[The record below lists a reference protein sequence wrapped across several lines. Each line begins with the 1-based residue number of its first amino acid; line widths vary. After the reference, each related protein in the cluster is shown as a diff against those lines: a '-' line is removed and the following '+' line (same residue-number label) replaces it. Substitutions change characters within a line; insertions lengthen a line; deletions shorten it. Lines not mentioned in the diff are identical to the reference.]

1 MSLIIDQRTVTLDI
15 ANEFTCGKTPLNEVI
30 ENFYNTK
37 IAKEIKNKRSETK
50 FILSALCRKLFE
62 IDNIIDQLTDKN
74 ISPRNIMVRN
84 CIRIALIELIDLDRP
99 AYAVINSWVEIAKNK
114 KRLMHFSKLINAV
127 LRKFLKDNTK
137 SNLIV
142 EKKVPGW
149 LWNSWSNTY
158 GKIEASKIIKASLTE
173 PPLDISYVDQE
184 NNFLQLQK
192 TLPGSFRLKNPG
204 KINEIE
210 GFKEGR
216 WWVQDVGATIPVNI
230 LGDINNKEVLDLC
243 SAPGGKT
250 MQLLAKGANVT
261 SIEISKKRI
270 GTMQE
275 NFQRTQLK
283 PKIIC
288 ADILKWTS
296 DKKYDFILLDAP
308 CSATGTIR
316 KNPDLIHIKEQHDL
330 KQNIQ
335 LQKLLLQ
342 RAISFLSSA
351 GVLVYCVCSLEIEE
365 GEDQIEAFL
374 AENSAIS
381 LMPID
386 DKEFPEYKHFIN
398 PRGYLRTLPHLQVD
412 GGIDGFF
419 ISKLYKK
426 F

>member
-1 MSLIIDQRTVTLDI
+1 MSLIIDQRIVTLEI
-15 ANEFTCGKTPLNEVI
+15 TNEFTCGKTPLNEVI
-30 ENFYNTK
+30 ERFYNTK
-37 IAKEIKNKRSETK
+37 VAKEIKNKRSETK

-84 CIRIALIELIDLDRP
+84 CIRIAIIELIDLDRP

-158 GKIEASKIIKASLTE
+158 GKIEASKIIEASLTE

-184 NNFLQLQK
+184 NNFLQLQN

-330 KQNIQ
+330 KQAGISNWGQ
-335 LQKLLLQ
+335 LRDLT
-342 RAISFLSSA
+342 
-351 GVLVYCVCSLEIEE
+351 
-365 GEDQIEAFL
+365 DQI
-374 AENSAIS
+374 
-381 LMPID
+381 
-386 DKEFPEYKHFIN
+386 
-398 PRGYLRTLPHLQVD
+398 
-412 GGIDGFF
+412 
-419 ISKLYKK
+419 
-426 F
+426 

>member
-1 MSLIIDQRTVTLDI
+1 MSLIIDQRTVTLEI

-37 IAKEIKNKRSETK
+37 VAKEIKNKRSETK

-114 KRLMHFSKLINAV
+114 KRLMHFSKLINAI
-127 LRKFLKDNTK
+127 LRKFLKNNTK

-142 EKKVPGW
+142 SKKIPGW

-158 GKIEASKIIKASLTE
+158 GKIEANKIIEASLTE

-184 NNFLQLQK
+184 NNFLQLQN

-216 WWVQDVGATIPVNI
+216 WWVQDAGATIPVNI

-250 MQLLAKGANVT
+250 MQMLAKGANVT
-261 SIEISKKRI
+261 CIEISKKRI
-270 GTMQE
+270 DTMQE
-275 NFQRTQLK
+275 NFHRTQLK
-283 PKIIC
+283 PEIIC

-330 KQNIQ
+330 KKNIQ

-342 RAISFLSSA
+342 RAINFLSST

-374 AENSAIS
+374 AENEAIS

-386 DKEFPEYKHFIN
+386 EKEFPEYKHFIE

>member
-1 MSLIIDQRTVTLDI
+1 MSLIIDQRTVTLEI

-37 IAKEIKNKRSETK
+37 VAKEIRNKRSETK

-62 IDNIIDQLTDKN
+62 IDNIIDQLTDKD

-114 KRLMHFSKLINAV
+114 KRLMHFSKLINAI
-127 LRKFLKDNTK
+127 LRKFLKNNTK

-142 EKKVPGW
+142 SKKIPGW

-158 GKIEASKIIKASLTE
+158 GKIEANKIIEASLTE

-184 NNFLQLQK
+184 NNFLQLQN

-230 LGDINNKEVLDLC
+230 LGNINNKEVLDLC

-250 MQLLAKGANVT
+250 MQMLAKGANVT
-261 SIEISKKRI
+261 CIEISKKRI
-270 GTMQE
+270 DTMQE
-275 NFQRTQLK
+275 NFHRTQLK
-283 PKIIC
+283 PEIIC

-330 KQNIQ
+330 KKNIQ

-342 RAISFLSSA
+342 RAINFLSSS

-374 AENSAIS
+374 AENEAIS

-386 DKEFPEYKHFIN
+386 EKEFPEYKHFIE

>member
-1 MSLIIDQRTVTLDI
+1 MSLIIDQRTVTLEI

-37 IAKEIKNKRSETK
+37 VAKEIKNKRSETK

-114 KRLMHFSKLINAV
+114 KRLMHFSKLINAI
-127 LRKFLKDNTK
+127 LRKFLKNNTK

-142 EKKVPGW
+142 SKKIPGW

-158 GKIEASKIIKASLTE
+158 GKIEANKIIEASLTE

-184 NNFLQLQK
+184 NNFLQLQN

-250 MQLLAKGANVT
+250 MQMLAKGAHVT
-261 SIEISKKRI
+261 CIEISKKRI
-270 GTMQE
+270 DTMQE
-275 NFQRTQLK
+275 NFHRTQLK
-283 PKIIC
+283 PEIIC

-330 KQNIQ
+330 KKNIQ

-342 RAISFLSSA
+342 RAINFLSSS

-374 AENSAIS
+374 AENEAIS

-386 DKEFPEYKHFIN
+386 EKEFPEYKHFIE

>member
-1 MSLIIDQRTVTLDI
+1 MSLIIDQRTVTLEI

-37 IAKEIKNKRSETK
+37 VAKEIKNKRSETK

-114 KRLMHFSKLINAV
+114 KRLMHFSKLINAI
-127 LRKFLKDNTK
+127 LRKFLKNNTK

-142 EKKVPGW
+142 SKKIPGW

-158 GKIEASKIIKASLTE
+158 GKIEANKIIEASLTE

-184 NNFLQLQK
+184 NNFLQLQN

-250 MQLLAKGANVT
+250 MQLLAKGAHVT
-261 SIEISKKRI
+261 CIEISKKRI
-270 GTMQE
+270 DTMQE
-275 NFQRTQLK
+275 NFHRTQLK
-283 PKIIC
+283 PEIIC

-330 KQNIQ
+330 KKNIQ

-342 RAISFLSSA
+342 RAINFLSST

-374 AENSAIS
+374 AENEAIS

-386 DKEFPEYKHFIN
+386 EKEFPEYKHFIE

>member
-37 IAKEIKNKRSETK
+37 VAKEIKNKRSETK

-114 KRLMHFSKLINAV
+114 KRLMHFSKLINAL
-127 LRKFLKDNTK
+127 LRKFLKNNTK

-158 GKIEASKIIKASLTE
+158 GKIEASKIIEASLTE

-184 NNFLQLQK
+184 NNFLQLQN

-342 RAISFLSSA
+342 RAISFLSST

>member
-37 IAKEIKNKRSETK
+37 VAKEIKNKRSETK

-114 KRLMHFSKLINAV
+114 KRLMHFSKLINAL
-127 LRKFLKDNTK
+127 LRKFLKNKTK

-158 GKIEASKIIKASLTE
+158 GKIEASKIIEASLTE

-184 NNFLQLQK
+184 NNFLQLQN

-283 PKIIC
+283 PEIIC

-374 AENSAIS
+374 AENSTIS

>member
-1 MSLIIDQRTVTLDI
+1 MSLIIDQRTVTLEI

-30 ENFYNTK
+30 ENFYNTNV
-37 IAKEIKNKRSETK
+37 AKEIKNKRSETK

-127 LRKFLKDNTK
+127 LRKFLKNNTK

-158 GKIEASKIIKASLTE
+158 GKIEANKIIEASLTE

-184 NNFLQLQK
+184 NNFLQLQN

-261 SIEISKKRI
+261 CIEISKKRI
-270 GTMQE
+270 DTMQE
-275 NFQRTQLK
+275 NFHRTQLK

-335 LQKLLLQ
+335 LQKLLLR
-342 RAISFLSSA
+342 RAISFLSST

-365 GEDQIEAFL
+365 GEDQIETFL

>member
-1 MSLIIDQRTVTLDI
+1 MSLIIDQRIVTLDI

-37 IAKEIKNKRSETK
+37 VAKEIKNKRSETK

-99 AYAVINSWVEIAKNK
+99 AYAVINSLVEIAKNK
-114 KRLMHFSKLINAV
+114 KRLMHFSKLINAL
-127 LRKFLKDNTK
+127 LRKFLKHNTK

-158 GKIEASKIIKASLTE
+158 GKIEANKIIEASLTE

-184 NNFLQLQK
+184 NNFLQLQN

-261 SIEISKKRI
+261 CIEISKKRI
-270 GTMQE
+270 DTMQE
-275 NFQRTQLK
+275 NFRRTQLK
-283 PKIIC
+283 PEIIC

-330 KQNIQ
+330 KKNIQ

-342 RAISFLSSA
+342 SAINFLSST

-365 GEDQIEAFL
+365 GENQIDAFL
-374 AENSAIS
+374 AENEAIS
-381 LMPID
+381 LIPID
-386 DKEFPEYKHFIN
+386 EKEFPEYKHLIE

>member
-1 MSLIIDQRTVTLDI
+1 MSLIIDQRTVTLEI

-37 IAKEIKNKRSETK
+37 VAKEIKNKRSETK

-114 KRLMHFSKLINAV
+114 KRLMHFSKLINAI
-127 LRKFLKDNTK
+127 LRKFLKNNAK

-142 EKKVPGW
+142 SKKIPGW

-158 GKIEASKIIKASLTE
+158 GKIEANKIIEASLTE

-184 NNFLQLQK
+184 NNFLQLQN

-250 MQLLAKGANVT
+250 MQMLAKGANVT
-261 SIEISKKRI
+261 CIEISKKRI
-270 GTMQE
+270 DTMQE
-275 NFQRTQLK
+275 NFHRTQLK
-283 PKIIC
+283 PEIIC

-296 DKKYDFILLDAP
+296 DKKYDFILLKA
-308 CSATGTIR
+308 S
-316 KNPDLIHIKEQHDL
+316 L
-330 KQNIQ
+330 KA
-335 LQKLLLQ
+335 KKP
-342 RAISFLSSA
+342 LSCYMEPSTTP
-351 GVLVYCVCSLEIEE
+351 GLRQCQCQCSLV
-365 GEDQIEAFL
+365 
-374 AENSAIS
+374 
-381 LMPID
+381 
-386 DKEFPEYKHFIN
+386 PEHDMI
-398 PRGYLRTLPHLQVD
+398 G
-412 GGIDGFF
+412 
-419 ISKLYKK
+419 
-426 F
+426 

>member
-1 MSLIIDQRTVTLDI
+1 MSLIIDQRIVTLDI

-37 IAKEIKNKRSETK
+37 VAKEIKNKRSETK

-84 CIRIALIELIDLDRP
+84 CVRIALIELIDLDRP

-127 LRKFLKDNTK
+127 LRKFLKNNTK

-158 GKIEASKIIKASLTE
+158 GKIEASKIIEASLTE

-184 NNFLQLQK
+184 NNFLQLQN

-216 WWVQDVGATIPVNI
+216 WWVQDVGATIPVNV

-335 LQKLLLQ
+335 LQKLLLR
-342 RAISFLSSA
+342 RAISFLSST

-381 LMPID
+381 LIPID

>member
-1 MSLIIDQRTVTLDI
+1 MSLIIDQRTVTLEI
-15 ANEFTCGKTPLNEVI
+15 ASEFTCGKTPLNEVI

-37 IAKEIKNKRSETK
+37 VAKEIKNKRSETK

-114 KRLMHFSKLINAV
+114 KRLMHFGKLINAI
-127 LRKFLKDNTK
+127 LRKFLKNNTK

-158 GKIEASKIIKASLTE
+158 GKIEANKIIEASLTE

-184 NNFLQLQK
+184 NNFLQLQN

-216 WWVQDVGATIPVNI
+216 WWVQDVGATIPVNV

-243 SAPGGKT
+243 SAPVGKT

>member
-30 ENFYNTK
+30 ENFYNNK
-37 IAKEIKNKRSETK
+37 VAKEIKNKRSETK

-74 ISPRNIMVRN
+74 ISPRNITVRN

-114 KRLMHFSKLINAV
+114 KRLMHFSKLINAL
-127 LRKFLKDNTK
+127 LRKFLKNNTK

-158 GKIEASKIIKASLTE
+158 GKIEASKIIEASLTE

-184 NNFLQLQK
+184 NNFLQLQN

-230 LGDINNKEVLDLC
+230 LGDINNKEVLDFC

-283 PKIIC
+283 PEIIC

-342 RAISFLSSA
+342 RAISFLSSN

-374 AENSAIS
+374 AENTTIS

>member
-37 IAKEIKNKRSETK
+37 VAKEIKNKRSETK

-114 KRLMHFSKLINAV
+114 KRLMHFSKLINAI
-127 LRKFLKDNTK
+127 LRKFLKNNTK

-142 EKKVPGW
+142 AKKIPGW

-158 GKIEASKIIKASLTE
+158 GKIEASKIIEASLTE

-184 NNFLQLQK
+184 NNFLQLQN

-283 PKIIC
+283 PEIIC

-342 RAISFLSSA
+342 RAISFLSST

>member
-1 MSLIIDQRTVTLDI
+1 MSLIIDQRTVTLEI

-37 IAKEIKNKRSETK
+37 VAKEIKNKRSETK

-114 KRLMHFSKLINAV
+114 KRLMHFSKLINAI
-127 LRKFLKDNTK
+127 LRKFLKNNTK
-137 SNLIV
+137 SNLIIA
-142 EKKVPGW
+142 KKIPGW

-158 GKIEASKIIKASLTE
+158 GKIEASKIIEASLTE

-184 NNFLQLQK
+184 NNFLQLQN

-210 GFKEGR
+210 GFKEGK

-250 MQLLAKGANVT
+250 MQMLAKGANVT
-261 SIEISKKRI
+261 CIEISKKRI
-270 GTMQE
+270 DTMQE
-275 NFQRTQLK
+275 NFHRTQLK

-330 KQNIQ
+330 KKNIQ

-342 RAISFLSSA
+342 RAINFLSST

-374 AENSAIS
+374 AENEAIS
-381 LMPID
+381 LMPINE
-386 DKEFPEYKHFIN
+386 KEFPEYKHFIK

-419 ISKLYKK
+419 ISKLFKK

>member
-15 ANEFTCGKTPLNEVI
+15 ANEFTCCKTPLNEVI

-37 IAKEIKNKRSETK
+37 VAKEIKNKRSETK

-114 KRLMHFSKLINAV
+114 KRLMHFSKLINAI
-127 LRKFLKDNTK
+127 LRKFLKNNTK

-158 GKIEASKIIKASLTE
+158 GKIEASKIIEASLTE

-184 NNFLQLQK
+184 NNFLQLQN

-216 WWVQDVGATIPVNI
+216 WWVQDVGATIPVNV

-270 GTMQE
+270 GTMKE

-335 LQKLLLQ
+335 LQKLLLR
-342 RAISFLSSA
+342 RAISFLSST

-374 AENSAIS
+374 AENSTIS

>member
-1 MSLIIDQRTVTLDI
+1 MSLIIDQRTVTLEI

-37 IAKEIKNKRSETK
+37 VAKEIKNKRSETK

-114 KRLMHFSKLINAV
+114 KRLMHFSKLINAI
-127 LRKFLKDNTK
+127 LRKFLKNNTK

-142 EKKVPGW
+142 SKKIPGW

-158 GKIEASKIIKASLTE
+158 GKIEANKIIEASLTE

-184 NNFLQLQK
+184 NNFLQLQN

-230 LGDINNKEVLDLC
+230 LGNINNKEVLDLC

-250 MQLLAKGANVT
+250 MQMLAKGANVT
-261 SIEISKKRI
+261 CIEISKKRI
-270 GTMQE
+270 DTMQE
-275 NFQRTQLK
+275 NFHRTQLK
-283 PKIIC
+283 PEIIC

-330 KQNIQ
+330 KKNIQ

-342 RAISFLSSA
+342 RAINFLSST

-374 AENSAIS
+374 AENEAIS

-386 DKEFPEYKHFIN
+386 EKEFPEYKHFIE

>member
-1 MSLIIDQRTVTLDI
+1 MSQIVDQRTVTLEI
-15 ANEFTCGKTPLNEVI
+15 ANEFTCGKTPLNEI
-30 ENFYNTK
+30 IDDFYNTK
-37 IAKEIKNKRSETK
+37 VANDIKNKRSETK
-50 FILSALCRKLFE
+50 FILSSLFRKLFE

-84 CIRIALIELIDLDRP
+84 CIRIALIELIDLERP

-114 KRLMHFSKLINAV
+114 KRLMHFSKLINAI

-137 SNLIV
+137 SNLAV
-142 EKKVPGW
+142 SKKIPSW

-158 GKIEASKIIKASLTE
+158 GKTVAKKIIEASLIE

-184 NNFLQLQK
+184 NNFLQLQN

-204 KINEIE
+204 KVNEIE
-210 GFKEGR
+210 GFKEGK
-216 WWVQDVGATIPVNI
+216 WWVQDSGATIPANI
-230 LGDINNKEVLDLC
+230 LGDVNNREVLDLC
-243 SAPGGKT
+243 SAPGGKA

-261 SIEISKKRI
+261 CIEISKKRVE
-270 GTMQE
+270 TMKK
-275 NFQRTQLK
+275 NFQRTKLK
-283 PKIIC
+283 PEIIC
-288 ADILKWTS
+288 ADILKWGS

-316 KNPDLIHIKEQHDL
+316 KNPDLIHIKNQHDL
-330 KQNIQ
+330 KKNIH
-335 LQKLLLQ
+335 LQKQLLQ
-342 RAISFLSSA
+342 SAYNFLNIN

-374 AENSAIS
+374 AENKAMS
-381 LMPID
+381 LMPI
-386 DKEFPEYKHFIN
+386 EENAFPEYRNFIK
-398 PRGYLRTLPHLQVD
+398 PSGYLRTLPHLQVD

>member
-1 MSLIIDQRTVTLDI
+1 MSLIIDQRKVTLEI

-37 IAKEIKNKRSETK
+37 VAKEIKNKRSETK

-114 KRLMHFSKLINAV
+114 KRLMHFSKLINAI
-127 LRKFLKDNTK
+127 LRKFLKNNTK
-137 SNLIV
+137 SNLIIS
-142 EKKVPGW
+142 KKVPGW

-158 GKIEASKIIKASLTE
+158 GKIEASKIIEASLTE

-184 NNFLQLQK
+184 NNFLQLQN

-261 SIEISKKRI
+261 CIEISKKRI
-270 GTMQE
+270 DTMQE
-275 NFQRTQLK
+275 NFRRTQLK
-283 PKIIC
+283 PEIIC

-330 KQNIQ
+330 KKNIQ

-342 RAISFLSSA
+342 RAINFLSST

-365 GEDQIEAFL
+365 GENQIDAFL
-374 AENSAIS
+374 AENEAIS
-381 LMPID
+381 LIPID
-386 DKEFPEYKHFIN
+386 EKEFPEYKHFIN

>member
-1 MSLIIDQRTVTLDI
+1 MSLIIDQRTVTLEI

-37 IAKEIKNKRSETK
+37 VAKEIKNKRSETK
-50 FILSALCRKLFE
+50 FILSALCRRLFE

-114 KRLMHFSKLINAV
+114 KRLIHFSKLINAI
-127 LRKFLKDNTK
+127 LRKFLKNNTK

-142 EKKVPGW
+142 SKKIPGW

-158 GKIEASKIIKASLTE
+158 GKIEANKIIEASLIE

-184 NNFLQLQK
+184 NNFLQLQN

-210 GFKEGR
+210 GFKEGK

-250 MQLLAKGANVT
+250 MQLLAKGAHVT
-261 SIEISKKRI
+261 CIEISKKRI
-270 GTMQE
+270 NTMQE
-275 NFQRTQLK
+275 NFHRTQLK
-283 PKIIC
+283 PEIIC

-330 KQNIQ
+330 KKNIQ

-342 RAISFLSSA
+342 RAINFLSST

-374 AENSAIS
+374 AENEAIS

-386 DKEFPEYKHFIN
+386 EKEFPEYKHFIE

>member
-1 MSLIIDQRTVTLDI
+1 MSLIIDQRTVTLEI

-37 IAKEIKNKRSETK
+37 VAKEIKNKRSETK

-84 CIRIALIELIDLDRP
+84 CIRIALIELVDLDRP

-114 KRLMHFSKLINAV
+114 KRLMHFSKLINAI
-127 LRKFLKDNTK
+127 LRKFLKNNTK
-137 SNLIV
+137 SNLNIA
-142 EKKVPGW
+142 KKIPGW

-158 GKIEASKIIKASLTE
+158 GKIEANKIIEASLTE

-184 NNFLQLQK
+184 NNFLQLQN

-210 GFKEGR
+210 GFKEGK
-216 WWVQDVGATIPVNI
+216 WWIQDVGATIPVNI

-261 SIEISKKRI
+261 CIEISKKRI
-270 GTMQE
+270 DTMQE
-275 NFQRTQLK
+275 NFHRTQLK
-283 PKIIC
+283 PEIIC

-316 KNPDLIHIKEQHDL
+316 KNPDLIHIKEQQDL
-330 KQNIQ
+330 KKNI
-335 LQKLLLQ
+335 
-342 RAISFLSSA
+342 
-351 GVLVYCVCSLEIEE
+351 
-365 GEDQIEAFL
+365 
-374 AENSAIS
+374 
-381 LMPID
+381 
-386 DKEFPEYKHFIN
+386 
-398 PRGYLRTLPHLQVD
+398 HL
-412 GGIDGFF
+412 
-419 ISKLYKK
+419 
-426 F
+426 

>member
-1 MSLIIDQRTVTLDI
+1 MSLIIDQRTVTLEI
-15 ANEFTCGKTPLNEVI
+15 ANEFTCGKTPLNEII
-30 ENFYNTK
+30 ESFYNTK
-37 IAKEIKNKRSETK
+37 VAKEIKNKSSETK

-99 AYAVINSWVEIAKNK
+99 DYAVINSWVEIAKNK
-114 KRLMHFSKLINAV
+114 KRLMHFSKLINAI
-127 LRKFLKDNTK
+127 LRKFLKNNTK
-137 SNLIV
+137 SNLIIAN
-142 EKKVPGW
+142 KIPGW

-158 GKIEASKIIKASLTE
+158 GKIEANKIIEASLTE
-173 PPLDISYVDQE
+173 PPLDISYVEQE
-184 NNFLQLQK
+184 NNFLQLQN

-216 WWVQDVGATIPVNI
+216 WWVQDAGAMIPVNI

-261 SIEISKKRI
+261 CIEISKKRI
-270 GTMQE
+270 DTMQE
-275 NFQRTQLK
+275 NFHRTQFK
-283 PKIIC
+283 PEIIC

-330 KQNIQ
+330 KKNIQ

-342 RAISFLSSA
+342 RAINFLNNT
-351 GVLVYCVCSLEIEE
+351 GTLVYCVCSLETEE

-374 AENSAIS
+374 AENAAMS

-386 DKEFPEYKHFIN
+386 GKEFPEYKHFIN
-398 PRGYLRTLPHLQVD
+398 PRGYLRTLPHLQAD

>member
-1 MSLIIDQRTVTLDI
+1 MSLIIDQRKVTLEI

-37 IAKEIKNKRSETK
+37 VAKEIKNKRSETK

-114 KRLMHFSKLINAV
+114 KRLMHFSKLINAI
-127 LRKFLKDNTK
+127 LRKFLKNNTK
-137 SNLIV
+137 SNLIIS
-142 EKKVPGW
+142 KKIPGW

-158 GKIEASKIIKASLTE
+158 GKIEASKIIEASLTE

-184 NNFLQLQK
+184 NNFLQLQN

-204 KINEIE
+204 KVNEIE

-261 SIEISKKRI
+261 CIEISKKRI
-270 GTMQE
+270 DTMQE
-275 NFQRTQLK
+275 NFRRTQLK
-283 PKIIC
+283 PEIIC

-330 KQNIQ
+330 KKNIQ

-342 RAISFLSSA
+342 RAINFLSST

-365 GEDQIEAFL
+365 GENQIDAFL
-374 AENSAIS
+374 AENEAIS
-381 LMPID
+381 LIPID
-386 DKEFPEYKHFIN
+386 EKEFPEYKHFIN

>member
-1 MSLIIDQRTVTLDI
+1 MSLIIDQRTVTLEI

-37 IAKEIKNKRSETK
+37 VAKEIKNKRSETK

-114 KRLMHFSKLINAV
+114 KRLMHFSKLINAI
-127 LRKFLKDNTK
+127 LRKFLKNNTK
-137 SNLIV
+137 SNLIIA
-142 EKKVPGW
+142 KKIPGW

-158 GKIEASKIIKASLTE
+158 GKIEASKIIEASLTE

-184 NNFLQLQK
+184 NNFLQLQN

-250 MQLLAKGANVT
+250 MQMLAKGANVT
-261 SIEISKKRI
+261 CIEISKKRI
-270 GTMQE
+270 DTMQE
-275 NFQRTQLK
+275 NFHRTQLK
-283 PKIIC
+283 PEIIC

-330 KQNIQ
+330 KKNIQ

-342 RAISFLSSA
+342 RAINFLSST

-365 GEDQIEAFL
+365 GENQIDAFL
-374 AENSAIS
+374 AENEAIS
-381 LMPID
+381 LIPID
-386 DKEFPEYKHFIN
+386 EKEFPEYKHFIN

>member
-37 IAKEIKNKRSETK
+37 VAKEIKNKRSETK

-158 GKIEASKIIKASLTE
+158 GKIEASKIIEASLTE

-184 NNFLQLQK
+184 NNFLQLQN

-342 RAISFLSSA
+342 RAISFLSST

-374 AENSAIS
+374 AENNAIS

>member
-1 MSLIIDQRTVTLDI
+1 MSLIIDQRTVTLEI

-30 ENFYNTK
+30 ENFYNSK
-37 IAKEIKNKRSETK
+37 VANEIKNKRSETK

-114 KRLMHFSKLINAV
+114 KRLMHFSKLINAI
-127 LRKFLKDNTK
+127 LRKFLKNNTK

-142 EKKVPGW
+142 AKKIPGW
-149 LWNSWSNTY
+149 LWNSWSHTY
-158 GKIEASKIIKASLTE
+158 GKIEANKIIEASFTE

-184 NNFLQLQK
+184 NNFLQLQN

-250 MQLLAKGANVT
+250 MQMLAKGANVT
-261 SIEISKKRI
+261 CIEISKKRI
-270 GTMQE
+270 DTMQE
-275 NFQRTQLK
+275 NFHRTQLK
-283 PKIIC
+283 PEIIC

-330 KQNIQ
+330 KKNIQ

-342 RAISFLSSA
+342 RAINFLSST

-374 AENSAIS
+374 AENEAIS

-386 DKEFPEYKHFIN
+386 EKEFPEYKHFIE

>member
-1 MSLIIDQRTVTLDI
+1 MSLIIDQRTVTLEI

-37 IAKEIKNKRSETK
+37 VAKEIKNKRSETK
-50 FILSALCRKLFE
+50 FILSALCRRLFE

-114 KRLMHFSKLINAV
+114 KRLMHFSKLINAI
-127 LRKFLKDNTK
+127 LRKFLKNNTK
-137 SNLIV
+137 SNLIIS
-142 EKKVPGW
+142 KKVPGW

-158 GKIEASKIIKASLTE
+158 GKIEASKIIEASLTE
-173 PPLDISYVDQE
+173 PPIDISYVDQE
-184 NNFLQLQK
+184 NNFLQLQN
-192 TLPGSFRLKNPG
+192 TLPGSFRLINPG

-216 WWVQDVGATIPVNI
+216 WWVQDAGATIPVNI

-250 MQLLAKGANVT
+250 MQMLAKGANVT
-261 SIEISKKRI
+261 CIEISKKRI
-270 GTMQE
+270 DTMQE
-275 NFQRTQLK
+275 NFHRTQLK

-316 KNPDLIHIKEQHDL
+316 KNPDLIHIKEKHDL
-330 KQNIQ
+330 KKNIQ

-342 RAISFLSSA
+342 RAINFLSST

-374 AENSAIS
+374 AENEAIS

-386 DKEFPEYKHFIN
+386 EKEFPEYKHFIE

>member
-1 MSLIIDQRTVTLDI
+1 MSLIIDQRTVTLEI
-15 ANEFTCGKTPLNEVI
+15 ANEFACGKTPLNEVI

-37 IAKEIKNKRSETK
+37 VSKEIKNKRSETK

-114 KRLMHFSKLINAV
+114 KRLMHFSKLINAL
-127 LRKFLKDNTK
+127 LRKFLKNNTK

-158 GKIEASKIIKASLTE
+158 GKIEASKIIEASLTE

-184 NNFLQLQK
+184 NNFLQLQN

-216 WWVQDVGATIPVNI
+216 WWVQDVGATIPVNV

-296 DKKYDFILLDAP
+296 NKKYDFILLDAP

-351 GVLVYCVCSLEIEE
+351 GVLVYCVCYLEIEE

>member
-30 ENFYNTK
+30 ENFYNNK
-37 IAKEIKNKRSETK
+37 VAKEIKNKRSETK

-84 CIRIALIELIDLDRP
+84 CVRIALIELIDLDRP

-114 KRLMHFSKLINAV
+114 KRLMHFSKLINAL
-127 LRKFLKDNTK
+127 LRKFLKNNTK

-158 GKIEASKIIKASLTE
+158 GKIEASKIIEASLTE

-184 NNFLQLQK
+184 NNFLQLQN

-216 WWVQDVGATIPVNI
+216 WWVQDVGATIPVNV

-283 PKIIC
+283 PEIIC

-335 LQKLLLQ
+335 LQKLLLR
-342 RAISFLSSA
+342 RAISFLSST

-374 AENSAIS
+374 AENEAIS

-386 DKEFPEYKHFIN
+386 EKEFPEYKHFIN
-398 PRGYLRTLPHLQVD
+398 PRGYFRTLPHLQVD